1 MIFRKADASDAKTV
15 LALYRAVIGT
25 PFCVWDES
33 YPGETEIQ
41 GDLAAGTLYVL
52 ARDGEVI
59 GAISIVPE
67 NETDNLDC
75 WKVRENAREFAR
87 VVIKPDQQHKG
98 LSVYLVKG
106 VIREL
111 QRQGAAAIHI
121 AVAKENI
128 PAQKLYRKTG
138 FVFCGETDMYG
149 HSYFLC
155 ERILTNGLDE
165 IEMHLTG
172 TFLQVTG

>member
-52 ARDGEVI
+52 ARDSEVI

-87 VVIKPDQQHKG
+87 VAVRPDCQQQG
-98 LSVYLVKG
+98 LSFYLVDG

-111 QRQGAAAIHI
+111 KEQHTAAIHI
-121 AVAKENI
+121 AVAKSNI
-128 PAQKLYRKTG
+128 PAQKLYRKMG
-138 FVFCGETDMYG
+138 FDFCGEADLYG
-149 HSYFLC
+149 NHYFLC
-155 ERILTNGLDE
+155 EMIL
-165 IEMHLTG
+165 
-172 TFLQVTG
+172 

>member
-1 MIFRKADASDAKTV
+1 MR
-15 LALYRAVIGT
+15 R
-25 PFCVWDES
+25 
-33 YPGETEIQ
+33 
-41 GDLAAGTLYVL
+41 
-52 ARDGEVI
+52 
-59 GAISIVPE
+59 PE
-67 NETDNLDC
+67 RN
-75 WKVRENAREFAR
+75 
-87 VVIKPDQQHKG
+87 QQHKG
-98 LSVYLVKG
+98 LSVYLVEG

-111 QRQGAAAIHI
+111 QRQGIATIHI

-138 FVFCGETDMYG
+138 FDFCGEADMYG
-149 HSYFLC
+149 HSYFPC